1 LRICVN
7 YRALNVFTIENY
19 NISLLIKE
27 TLRQLFKIKFY
38 NNFNIIAIFNEIR
51 MRFDNKHKTI
61 FIICYNLFEYV
72 VIFFELYNV
81 LTTFQFFINE
91 ILSFYLNEFYIIYIN
106 NILIYSNIKK
116 KHKNYI
122 NKIFVKLDEVNLYL
136 NINKCVFFV
145 KQIKYLNLIIIIE
158 EI

>member
-1 LRICVN
+1 
-7 YRALNVFTIENY
+7 
-19 NISLLIKE
+19 
-27 TLRQLFKIKFY
+27 
-38 NNFNIIAIFNEIR
+38 